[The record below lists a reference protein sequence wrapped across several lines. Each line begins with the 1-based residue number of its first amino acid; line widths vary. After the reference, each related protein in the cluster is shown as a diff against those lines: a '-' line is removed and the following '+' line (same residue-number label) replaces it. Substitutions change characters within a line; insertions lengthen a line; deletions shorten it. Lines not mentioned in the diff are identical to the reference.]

1 MITKDTMVEVINKFG
16 GTVGYDVP
24 DLGVHRNFNP
34 REKKEISFDELEK
47 LSYIPGGKIILT
59 DYLEIKNEEAIRK
72 IFGKDFEPEYHYND
86 VDIVALMVKGSL
98 DQFLDCLDF
107 APESVLE
114 TIKEVAVNLPLNDVS
129 KRKAILEKL
138 GFDVDKAIEI
148 KNTKYDGGNENT
160 SDKSTKAV
168 RRTTPVKSLNA
179 SVPTPTGRRYKPD
192 K

>member
-47 LSYIPGGKIILT
+47 LSYIPGGKVILT
-59 DYLEIKNEEAIRK
+59 DYLEIKNEEVIRR
-72 IFGKDFEPEYHYND
+72 IFGKDFEPEYHYSD
-86 VDIVALMVKGSL
+86 VDIAALMVKGSL

-148 KNTKYDGGNENT
+148 KNTKYDGGNENAP
-160 SDKSTKAV
+160 DKLTKAV

-179 SVPTPTGRRYKPD
+179 SVPTPTGRRYQPNK
-192 K
+192 